1 MSQKSKTSS
10 GSISDRRYK
19 TVRVK
24 TARKRK
30 NSSTL
35 WLDRQLNDPYVA
47 EARRLGLRSRA
58 AFKIQDIQEKYN
70 LIQRGHTIVDL
81 GCAPGGWT
89 QIIAPIVGTQGHVVG
104 IDLLPVAPID
114 GATMIQGDFTDDM
127 APDTLKSL
135 LNTPKVNG
143 VLSDMAA
150 NTMGH
155 KKTDH
160 LRIISLVEMA
170 LLFALEILAK
180 DGFFVAKV
188 FSGGTENDILAIMKK
203 HFKTIHHYKPDSS
216 RKDSAEMYVVATG
229 FKDNWDGNWG

>member
-1 MSQKSKTSS
+1 MTKKSK

-35 WLDRQLNDPYVA
+35 WLERHLNDPYVA
-47 EARRLGLRSRA
+47 EAKRLGYRSRA
-58 AFKIQDIQEKYN
+58 AFKIQQIQQKFN
-70 LIQRGHTIVDL
+70 LLQPNHTVVDL

-89 QIIAPIVGTQGHVVG
+89 QIIAPIVGDNGTVIG

-114 GATMIQGDFTDDM
+114 GAIILQGDFTDDNTPHM
-127 APDTLKSL
+127 LKSQ
-135 LNTPKVNG
+135 LNGKANG

-150 NTMGH
+150 NTTGH

-160 LRIISLVEMA
+160 LQIVALVEMA
-170 LLFALEILAK
+170 ILFALEILAK
-180 DGFFVAKV
+180 EGYFVAKV
-188 FSGGTENDILAIMKK
+188 FSGGTEQQVLSIMKK
-203 HFKTIHHYKPDSS
+203 HFTHIHHYKPPSS

-229 FKDNWDGNWG
+229 FKDNWQGNWQ